1 MSPLVPSNA
10 LKRLPLTYMSNMT
23 EPNTSR
29 PQTIG
34 SESVTAQSKPT
45 QSSSAASPDLKG
57 SSFTLSVLHLS
68 DNDVDKCI
76 DFLQQKVQTAPA
88 FFAHAPVVINIS
100 KVAGELDFVKLKQ
113 GIAQAGMIPVGVTGC
128 PDKRT
133 QNLASDAKF
142 AVMTASKSPT
152 QAPATLAPTKI
163 VRTPVR
169 SGQQIYAKDADLVV
183 LNHVSEGAEVI
194 ADGSIHIH
202 GTLRGRAIAGA
213 SGNTGAVIICNKL
226 NAELMS
232 IAGHYWLTEQFAEE
246 YWQQK
251 VMFSLSDDSLKF
263 ELLTI

>member
-1 MSPLVPSNA
+1 MSH
-10 LKRLPLTYMSNMT
+10 T
-23 EPNTSR
+23 
-29 PQTIG
+29 
-34 SESVTAQSKPT
+34 
-45 QSSSAASPDLKG
+45 PDLKG

-68 DNDVDKCI
+68 DNDVEKTI
-76 DFLQQKVQTAPA
+76 RFLQEKVEHAPA
-88 FFAHAPVVINIS
+88 FFASAPVVINVSLVEGDI
-100 KVAGELDFVKLKQ
+100 DFATLKQ
-113 GIAQAGMIPVGVTGC
+113 GIADVGMIPVGVAGSK
-128 PDKRT
+128 DKRT
-133 QNLASDAKF
+133 QNMAREAGF
-142 AVMTASKSPT
+142 AIMSASKSPA
-152 QAPATLAPTKI
+152 QAPAKMAPTKI

-213 SGNTGAVIICNKL
+213 NGNTGAVIVCNKL

-246 YWQQK
+246 FWQQK
-251 VMFSLSDDSLKF
+251 VLFSLENDSLKF

>member
-1 MSPLVPSNA
+1 MSHA
-10 LKRLPLTYMSNMT
+10 
-23 EPNTSR
+23 
-29 PQTIG
+29 
-34 SESVTAQSKPT
+34 
-45 QSSSAASPDLKG
+45 PDLKG

-68 DNDVDKCI
+68 DNNI
-76 DFLQQKVQTAPA
+76 DETIHFLQEKVKQAPA

-100 KVAGELDFVKLKQ
+100 KVEGDIDFTRLKAG
-113 GIAQAGMIPVGVTGC
+113 ISQAGMIPVGVTGC
-128 PDKRT
+128 KDKRT
-133 QNLASDAKF
+133 QNLASEAKF
-142 AVMTASKSPT
+142 AIMSASKSPT
-152 QAPATLAPTKI
+152 QAPAQLKPTKI

-169 SGQQIYAKDADLVV
+169 SGQQIYAKDCDLVV

-232 IAGHYWLTEQFAEE
+232 IAGHYWLTEQFADEF
-246 YWQQK
+246 WQQK
-251 VMFSLSDDSLKF
+251 IMFSLQDDSLKF

>member
-1 MSPLVPSNA
+1 MSH
-10 LKRLPLTYMSNMT
+10 
-23 EPNTSR
+23 
-29 PQTIG
+29 
-34 SESVTAQSKPT
+34 TA
-45 QSSSAASPDLKG
+45 DLKG

-68 DNDVDKCI
+68 DNNVEKSI
-76 DFLQQKVQTAPA
+76 HFLQEKVEHAPA
-88 FFAHAPVVINIS
+88 FFASAPVVINVSLVEGDI
-100 KVAGELDFVKLKQ
+100 DFVALKQ
-113 GIAQAGMIPVGVTGC
+113 GISDVGMIPVGITGSK
-128 PDKRT
+128 DKRA
-133 QNLASDAKF
+133 QNLAREAGF
-142 AVMTASKSPT
+142 AIMSASKSPA
-152 QAPATLAPTKI
+152 QAPAMLGPTKV

-183 LNHVSEGAEVI
+183 LSHVSEGAEVI

-246 YWQQK
+246 FWQQK
-251 VMFSLSDDSLKF
+251 VLFSLEDNSLKF

>member
-1 MSPLVPSNA
+1 MSH
-10 LKRLPLTYMSNMT
+10 T
-23 EPNTSR
+23 
-29 PQTIG
+29 
-34 SESVTAQSKPT
+34 
-45 QSSSAASPDLKG
+45 PDLKG

-68 DNDVDKCI
+68 DNDVEKTI
-76 DFLQQKVQTAPA
+76 HFLQDKVEHAPA
-88 FFAHAPVVINIS
+88 FFASAPVVINVSLVEGDI
-100 KVAGELDFVKLKQ
+100 DFAALKQ
-113 GIAQAGMIPVGVTGC
+113 GITDVGMIPVGVAGSK
-128 PDKRT
+128 DKRT
-133 QNLASDAKF
+133 QNMARDAGF
-142 AVMTASKSPT
+142 AIMSASKSPA
-152 QAPATLAPTKI
+152 QAPAKMGPTKV

-213 SGNTGAVIICNKL
+213 NGNTGAVIVCNKL

-246 YWQQK
+246 FWQQK
-251 VMFSLSDDSLKF
+251 VLFSLENDSLKF